1 MKQLILSYLAKMLF
15 SFSDQLKGHKLFEDK
30 VTTLNDHTTVEIT
43 SADGFCL
50 TIVVTK
56 HVYQEHYSSRL
67 FRAKKHRL
75 YSVHGIASPD
85 APDSLKK
92 AVVNE
97 VSFPPLLPWFFTE
110 ELQRRYAVRAYVQ
123 IVRSR
128 VINSKSN

>member
-1 MKQLILSYLAKMLF
+1 MIKLILGFFAKILF
-15 SFSDQLKGHKLFEDK
+15 NFSDQLKGHRLFEDK

-43 SADGFCL
+43 STDGFCL
-50 TIVVTK
+50 TITVTR
-56 HVYQEHYSSRL
+56 HVYQEHYSSR
-67 FRAKKHRL
+67 FFKMKKHRL

-92 AVVNE
+92 AVANE

-123 IVRSR
+123 IVRKR
-128 VINSKSN
+128 VMNFRN